1 MTSAQTSAPPRIGTI
16 VARFPKLTETFIVG
30 ELTTLE
36 RLGLPLDLFTVIH
49 EDHAQLQEDA
59 RTLDRRVHH
68 HRLISLTVL
77 GAVVRWL
84 VRSPRRWARAW
95 GRAVGG
101 TIRSPQ
107 ALIRAIATVPTAMA
121 FAEEMERL
129 GVDRVHAHWATHPT
143 LAALVIQELTD
154 LPFAF
159 TGHAHDL
166 DIEQTMLD
174 QKVAAADLVVTC
186 TAKGRDLL
194 RDLTPASDHG
204 KIRLLHHGVDL
215 AAFTPT
221 PLRAE
226 SDPLRVLCVGS
237 LEPRKGHRVLLAAL
251 ARLRAD
257 GRRIEAT
264 MVGGGD
270 DRTEL
275 EAVARS
281 LGLADAVTFTGP
293 QQRAEVIDWLT
304 WCDVYVLPSI
314 VLPNG
319 MTEGIP
325 NVLVEAMAAGRP
337 VVASALT
344 GVRELI
350 DHEVHGRLFIP
361 GDDARLAEQ
370 LELVVADPVATR
382 SMVEAGRTR
391 VEDEHDRE
399 RCTRELYE
407 LLTGPWPPFE
417 GAGP

>member
-1 MTSAQTSAPPRIGTI
+1 MTSAQTSVPPHIGTI

-36 RLGLPLDLFTVIH
+36 RLGLRLDLFTVIH
-49 EDHAQLQEDA
+49 EHHSQLQDDA
-59 RTLDRRVHH
+59 RALDRRVHH
-68 HRLISLTVL
+68 HRLISPAVL

-84 VRSPRRWARAW
+84 FRSPRRWARAW
-95 GRAVGG
+95 RRAIGG
-101 TIRSPQ
+101 TFRSPP
-107 ALIRAIATVPTAMA
+107 AMVRAIATVPTAMA

-143 LAALVIQELTD
+143 LAAMVVRELTD

-174 QKVAAADLVVTC
+174 QKVAAADLVITC

-194 RDLTPASDHG
+194 RDLSPPSDHA

-215 AAFTPT
+215 TAFSPT
-221 PLRAE
+221 PLRDRP
-226 SDPLRVLCVGS
+226 DPLRVLCVGS

-251 ARLRAD
+251 ARLRAT
-257 GRRIEAT
+257 GRRVDAT
-264 MVGGGD
+264 LVGGGD
-270 DRTEL
+270 DRAEL
-275 EAVARS
+275 EGVARS
-281 LGLADAVTFTGP
+281 LGLADVVTFTGP
-293 QQRAEVIDWLT
+293 QQRAEVIDWLA

-350 DHEVHGRLFIP
+350 DHEVHGRLFTP
-361 GDDARLAEQ
+361 GDDAGLTEQ
-370 LELVVADPVATR
+370 LELVVADPEVTR

-391 VEDEHDRE
+391 VEQEHDRD

-407 LLTGPWPPFE
+407 LLTGPWPPTDGTE
-417 GAGP
+417 P